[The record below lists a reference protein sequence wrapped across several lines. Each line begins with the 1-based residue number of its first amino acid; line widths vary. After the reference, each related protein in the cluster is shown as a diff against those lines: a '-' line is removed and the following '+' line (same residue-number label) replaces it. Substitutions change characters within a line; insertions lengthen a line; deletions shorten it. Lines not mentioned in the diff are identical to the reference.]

1 MSITYFNDERDGKD
15 FMGIGLSLT
24 LVAILIILTAFFVAC
39 EFAMVRLRSSLI
51 SQMVLEGRKNAL
63 AIQRVSAN
71 LDGYLSACQ
80 LGITIT
86 ALGIGALAEPA
97 FEQLLLPVFD
107 ATGISHNVSEPLAF
121 ALAFL
126 IATFLHV
133 VVGELAPKTAAI
145 NIPEKISQITAPLII
160 WFYKILYPLI
170 WLMNGSANL
179 LVRMFGMKPASE
191 HGDAHSEEEIRL
203 ILSESYENGKI
214 NKAEYG
220 YVNRIFTF
228 DEMLAKEIMV
238 PRTDMVCLFTDHSLQ
253 ENFSIIR
260 KEQYTRFPVADG
272 SKDNIIGM
280 INTKQLYLQYDNNPD
295 FDFKKLILPI
305 LTVSEVTPVK
315 TLLTRMQKERVHI
328 ALLLDEYGGTSGL
341 ITIEDILEEI
351 VGEIRDEFDG
361 DESKNVET
369 LGDNHYIFDGKVSLL
384 EVKQLTGLDFHDD
397 EVTTIGGWLY
407 SHMPEPAIGKSMI
420 HDGFVTLTVREM
432 NKNRIRKVEVFIDR
446 PLNDETAEL
455 LSE

>member
-15 FMGIGLSLT
+15 YMGIGLSLT
-24 LVAILIILTAFFVAC
+24 LVAILIILTAFFVAT
-39 EFAMVRLRSSLI
+39 EFALVRLRGSQI
-51 SQMVLEGRKNAL
+51 SQMVLEGKKNAL
-63 AIQRVSAN
+63 AVQRVAAN

-97 FEQLLLPVFD
+97 FEQLLIPLFD
-107 ATGISHNVSEPLAF
+107 LGNISHSVSEPIAF
-121 ALAFL
+121 ALAFI

-145 NIPEKISQITAPLII
+145 NIPEKIGQITSPLII

-191 HGDAHSEEEIRL
+191 HGDAHSEDEIRL
-203 ILSESYENGKI
+203 ILSESYESGKI

-238 PRTDMVCLFTDHSLQ
+238 PRTDMVCLFTNHSLK
-253 ENFSIIR
+253 ENLEIIR

-295 FDFKKLILPI
+295 FDFKSLILPL

-361 DESKNVET
+361 DERRNIEKLS
-369 LGDNHYIFDGKVSLL
+369 DSHYLFDGNVSVL
-384 EVKQLTGLDFHDD
+384 EVKELTGFDLHDD

-407 SHMPEPAIGKSMI
+407 SHLEEPAIGKSI
-420 HDGFVTLTVREM
+420 THENVTLTVREM
-432 NKNRIRKVEVFIDR
+432 NRHRIRRVEF
-446 PLNDETAEL
+446 EL
-455 LSE
+455 AQPGSEDSKSLPE

>member
-1 MSITYFNDERDGKD
+1 MSITYFKDERDGKD

-24 LVAILIILTAFFVAC
+24 LVAILIILTAFFVAT
-39 EFAMVRLRSSLI
+39 EFAVVRLRGSQV
-51 SQMVLEGRKNAL
+51 SQMVLDGKKNAL
-63 AIQRVSAN
+63 AVQRVSAN

-97 FEQLLLPVFD
+97 FEQLLLPLFD
-107 ATGISHNVSEPLAF
+107 MANISHSVSEPIAF
-121 ALAFL
+121 ALAFI

-145 NIPEKISQITAPLII
+145 NIPEKIGQFTSPLII

-170 WLMNGSANL
+170 WIMNGSANM
-179 LVRMFGMKPASE
+179 LVRLFGMKPASE

-220 YVNRIFTF
+220 YVNRIFNF

-238 PRTDMVCLFTDHSLQ
+238 PRTDMICLFSNHSLK
-253 ENFSIIR
+253 ENFDIIR

-280 INTKQLYLQYDNNPD
+280 INTKQLYLQYDNDPD
-295 FDFKKLILPI
+295 FDFKKLILPL

-315 TLLTRMQKERVHI
+315 TLLTRMQLERVHI

-361 DESKNVET
+361 DERRNVEK
-369 LGDNHYIFDGKVSLL
+369 LSDSHYLFDGKVSLMEL
-384 EVKQLTGLDFHDD
+384 KQKAGIDLHDD

-407 SHMPEPAIGKSMI
+407 SHLDEPAIGKSI
-420 HDGFVTLTVREM
+420 DHEHITLTVREM
-432 NKNRIRKVEVFIDR
+432 NKNRIRKVEVHIGQK
-446 PLNDETAEL
+446 NTADSSQHQE
-455 LSE
+455 

>member
-1 MSITYFNDERDGKD
+1 MSITYFRDERDGKD
-15 FMGIGLSLT
+15 YMGIGLSLT
-24 LVAILIILTAFFVAC
+24 LVAILIILTAFFVAT
-39 EFAMVRLRSSLI
+39 EFAVVRLRGSQV
-51 SQMVLEGRKNAL
+51 SQMVLDGKKNAL
-63 AIQRVSAN
+63 AVQRVAAN

-97 FEQLLLPVFD
+97 FEQLIIPLFD
-107 ATGISHNVSEPLAF
+107 LFGIAHSVSEPIAF
-121 ALAFL
+121 GVAFI

-145 NIPEKISQITAPLII
+145 NIPEKIGQFTAPLII
-160 WFYKILYPLI
+160 WFYRILYPLI
-170 WLMNGSANL
+170 WFMNGSANL

-191 HGDAHSEEEIRL
+191 HGDAHSEDEIRL
-203 ILSESYENGKI
+203 ILSESYESGKI

-253 ENFSIIR
+253 ENIAIIR

-272 SKDNIIGM
+272 SKDNIVGM

-295 FDFKKLILPI
+295 FDFKSLIQPL

-315 TLLTRMQKERVHI
+315 TLLTRMQKEGVHI

-351 VGEIRDEFDG
+351 VGEIRDEFDE
-361 DESKNVET
+361 DERKNIEK
-369 LGDNHYIFDGKVSLL
+369 LSENHYLFDGNVSLL
-384 EVKQLTGLDFHDD
+384 EVKEVTGLDLHDE

-407 SHMPEPAIGKSMI
+407 SHLEEPAVGKSMLYE
-420 HDGFVTLTVREM
+420 HTTLTVREM
-432 NKNRIRKVEVFIDR
+432 NRHRIRRVEIKIDL
-446 PLNDETAEL
+446 PALEDTAVH
-455 LSE
+455 SE

>member
-1 MSITYFNDERDGKD
+1 M
-15 FMGIGLSLT
+15 
-24 LVAILIILTAFFVAC
+24 
-39 EFAMVRLRSSLI
+39 RLRGSQV
-51 SQMVLEGRKNAL
+51 SQMVLEGKKNAL
-63 AIQRVSAN
+63 AVQRVAAN

-97 FEQLLLPVFD
+97 FEQLLIPLFD
-107 ATGISHNVSEPLAF
+107 LADISHSVSEPIAF
-121 ALAFL
+121 ALAFI

-145 NIPEKISQITAPLII
+145 NIPEKIGQITAPLII

-179 LVRMFGMKPASE
+179 LVSLFGMKPASE
-191 HGDAHSEEEIRL
+191 HGDAHSEDEIRL
-203 ILSESYENGKI
+203 ILSESYESGKI

-220 YVNRIFTF
+220 YVNRIFNF

-238 PRTDMVCLFTDHSLQ
+238 PRTDMVCLFTDHSLA
-253 ENFSIIR
+253 ENFNIIR

-295 FDFKKLILPI
+295 FDFKSLILPL

-315 TLLTRMQKERVHI
+315 NLLTRMQVERVHI

-361 DESKNVET
+361 DERKNIEKLSDVNY
-369 LGDNHYIFDGKVSLL
+369 LFDGKVSLL
-384 EVKQLTGLDFHDD
+384 EIKQLTGLDFHDD

-407 SHMPEPAIGKSMI
+407 SHLSEPTIGKSMNYE
-420 HDGFVTLTVREM
+420 HVTLTVREM
-432 NKNRIRKVEVFIDR
+432 NK
-446 PLNDETAEL
+446 TASARLRCL
-455 LSE
+455 LGKRTPWNLGNKRNNS

>member
-1 MSITYFNDERDGKD
+1 
-15 FMGIGLSLT
+15 MGIGLSLT
-24 LVAILIILTAFFVAC
+24 LVAILIILTAFFVAT
-39 EFAMVRLRSSLI
+39 EFAVVRLRGSQV
-51 SQMVLEGRKNAL
+51 SQMVLEGKKNAL
-63 AIQRVSAN
+63 AVQRVAAN

-97 FEQLLLPVFD
+97 FEQLLIPLFD
-107 ATGISHNVSEPLAF
+107 LADISHSVSEPIAF
-121 ALAFL
+121 ALAFI

-145 NIPEKISQITAPLII
+145 NIPEKIGQITAPLII

-179 LVRMFGMKPASE
+179 LVSLFGMKPASE
-191 HGDAHSEEEIRL
+191 HGDAHSEDEIRL
-203 ILSESYENGKI
+203 ILSESYESGKI

-220 YVNRIFTF
+220 YVNRIFNF

-238 PRTDMVCLFTDHSLQ
+238 PRTDMVCLFTDHSLA
-253 ENFSIIR
+253 ENFNIIR

-295 FDFKKLILPI
+295 FDFKSLILPL

-315 TLLTRMQKERVHI
+315 NLLTRMQVERVHI

-361 DESKNVET
+361 DERKNIEKLSDVNY
-369 LGDNHYIFDGKVSLL
+369 LFDGKVSLL
-384 EVKQLTGLDFHDD
+384 EIKQLTGLDFHDD

-407 SHMPEPAIGKSMI
+407 SHLNEPTIGKSMNYE
-420 HDGFVTLTVREM
+420 HVTLTVREM
-432 NKNRIRKVEVFIDR
+432 NKNRIRKVEVLIGEKDS
-446 PLNDETAEL
+446 LESGQQTE
-455 LSE
+455 

>member
-1 MSITYFNDERDGKD
+1 
-15 FMGIGLSLT
+15 MGIGLSLV
-24 LVAILIILTAFFVAC
+24 LVAVLIVLTAFFVAT
-39 EFAMVRLRSSLI
+39 EFALVKIRG
-51 SQMVLEGRKNAL
+51 SQVSQLVIEGRKNAI
-63 AIQRVSAN
+63 AVQKVAAN

-107 ATGISHNVSEPLAF
+107 FFGVNVEFSHVIAF
-121 ALAFL
+121 ALAFF

-145 NIPEKISQITAPLII
+145 NKPEAISLFTAPLIV
-160 WFYKILYPLI
+160 WFYKLMYPLI
-170 WLMNGSANL
+170 WLLNGSANL
-179 LVRMFGMKPASE
+179 LVRIFGMKPASE
-191 HGDAHSEEEIRL
+191 HGEAHSEEEIRL

-220 YVNRIFTF
+220 YVNRIFAF
-228 DEMLAKEIMV
+228 DEMLAREIMV
-238 PRTDMVCLFTDHSLQ
+238 PRTDMVCLFSNFSLA

-260 KEQYTRFPVADG
+260 KEKYTRFPVADV
-272 SKDNIIGM
+272 SKDNIIGT
-280 INTKQLYLQYDNNPD
+280 INTKQLYLEYDNNPD
-295 FDFKKLILPI
+295 FDFRSILQPV

-361 DESKNVET
+361 DELKNVEM
-369 LGDNHYIFDGKVSLL
+369 LSDSRYLFDGKVSLL
-384 EVKQLTGLDFHDD
+384 EVMNRTGLDFEDE

-407 SHMPEPAIGKSMI
+407 SHLTEPSPGKNII
-420 HDGFVTLTVREM
+420 HDGAQLIIREM
-432 NKNRIRKVEVFIDR
+432 NRHRVSKVEVVLK
-446 PLNDETAEL
+446 PKVVSKG
-455 LSE
+455 SEADHNKH

>member
-1 MSITYFNDERDGKD
+1 MVLDGK
-15 FMGIGLSLT
+15 
-24 LVAILIILTAFFVAC
+24 
-39 EFAMVRLRSSLI
+39 
-51 SQMVLEGRKNAL
+51 KNAL
-63 AIQRVSAN
+63 AVQKVSAN

-97 FEQLLLPVFD
+97 FEQLLLPIFD
-107 ATGISHNVSEPLAF
+107 WANISSSVSHPLAF
-121 ALAFL
+121 LLAFI

-145 NIPEKISQITAPLII
+145 NIPEKIGQITSPLII
-160 WFYKILYPLI
+160 WFYRILYPLI
-170 WLMNGSANL
+170 WFMNGSANM
-179 LVRMFGMKPASE
+179 LVRLFGMKPASE
-191 HGDAHSEEEIRL
+191 HGDAHSEDEIRL
-203 ILSESYENGKI
+203 ILSESYESGKI

-238 PRTDMVCLFTDHSLQ
+238 PRTDMVCLFTNHSLK
-253 ENFSIIR
+253 ENFEIIR
-260 KEQYTRFPVADG
+260 KEQYTRFPVAQG

-295 FDFKKLILPI
+295 FDFHSLIQPV
-305 LTVSEVTPVK
+305 LTVSEVTLNK
-315 TLLTRMQKERVHI
+315 NLLTRMQLERVHI

-361 DESKNVET
+361 DERREVEKISDT
-369 LGDNHYIFDGKVSLL
+369 NYLFDGKVSLL
-384 EVKQLTGLDFHDD
+384 EVKDLTGLDFEDE
-397 EVTTIGGWLY
+397 EVTTVGGWVY
-407 SHMPEPAIGKSMI
+407 SHITDPAIGKSI
-420 HDGFVTLTVREM
+420 VRDHVTLTIREM
-432 NKNRIRKVEVFIDR
+432 NRYRVRKVEVVIEQSS
-446 PLNDETAEL
+446 NTE
-455 LSE
+455 SS

>member
-1 MSITYFNDERDGKD
+1 
-15 FMGIGLSLT
+15 MGIGLSLT
-24 LVAILIILTAFFVAC
+24 LVAILIILTAFFVAT
-39 EFAMVRLRSSLI
+39 EFALVRLRGSQI
-51 SQMVLEGRKNAL
+51 SQMVLEGKKNAL
-63 AIQRVSAN
+63 AVQRVAAN

-97 FEQLLLPVFD
+97 FEQLLIPLFD
-107 ATGISHNVSEPLAF
+107 LGNISHSVSEPIAF
-121 ALAFL
+121 ALAFI

-145 NIPEKISQITAPLII
+145 NIPEKIGQITSPLII

-191 HGDAHSEEEIRL
+191 HGDAHSEDEIRL
-203 ILSESYENGKI
+203 ILSESYESGKI

-238 PRTDMVCLFTDHSLQ
+238 PRTDMVCLFTDHSLK
-253 ENFSIIR
+253 ENFEIIR

-295 FDFKKLILPI
+295 FDFKSLILPL

-361 DESKNVET
+361 DERRNIEKLS
-369 LGDNHYIFDGKVSLL
+369 DFHYLFDGNVSVL
-384 EVKQLTGLDFHDD
+384 EIKELTGLDLHDD

-407 SHMPEPAIGKSMI
+407 SHLEEPAVGKS
-420 HDGFVTLTVREM
+420 VTHEHVKLTVLEM
-432 NKNRIRKVEVFIDR
+432 NRHRIRKVEIEIGQPGSDNQYVQ
-446 PLNDETAEL
+446 PE
-455 LSE
+455 

>member
-1 MSITYFNDERDGKD
+1 MVLDGK
-15 FMGIGLSLT
+15 
-24 LVAILIILTAFFVAC
+24 
-39 EFAMVRLRSSLI
+39 
-51 SQMVLEGRKNAL
+51 KNAL
-63 AIQRVSAN
+63 AVQKVSAN

-97 FEQLLLPVFD
+97 FEQLLLPIFD
-107 ATGISHNVSEPLAF
+107 WANISSSVSHPLAF
-121 ALAFL
+121 LLAFI

-145 NIPEKISQITAPLII
+145 NIPEKIGQITSPLII
-160 WFYKILYPLI
+160 WFYRILYPLI
-170 WLMNGSANL
+170 WFMNGSANM
-179 LVRMFGMKPASE
+179 LVRLFGMKPASE
-191 HGDAHSEEEIRL
+191 HGDAHSEDEIRL
-203 ILSESYENGKI
+203 ILSESYESGKI

-238 PRTDMVCLFTDHSLQ
+238 PRTDMVCLFTNHSLK
-253 ENFSIIR
+253 ENFEIIR
-260 KEQYTRFPVADG
+260 KEQYTRFPVAQG

-295 FDFKKLILPI
+295 FDFHSLIQPVM
-305 LTVSEVTPVK
+305 TVSEVTPVK
-315 TLLTRMQKERVHI
+315 NLLTRMQLERVHI

-361 DESKNVET
+361 DERREVEKISDT
-369 LGDNHYIFDGKVSLL
+369 NYLFDGKVSLL
-384 EVKQLTGLDFHDD
+384 EVKDLTGLDFEDE
-397 EVTTIGGWLY
+397 EVTTVGGWVY
-407 SHMPEPAIGKSMI
+407 SHITDPAIGKSI
-420 HDGFVTLTVREM
+420 VRDHVTLTIREM
-432 NKNRIRKVEVFIDR
+432 NRYRVRKVEVVIEQSS
-446 PLNDETAEL
+446 NTE
-455 LSE
+455 SS

>member
-1 MSITYFNDERDGKD
+1 MSITYFNNERDGKD
-15 FMGIGLSLT
+15 YMGIGLSLT
-24 LVAILIILTAFFVAC
+24 LVAILIILTAFFVAT
-39 EFAMVRLRSSLI
+39 EFALVRLRGSQI
-51 SQMVLEGRKNAL
+51 SQMVLEGKKNAL
-63 AIQRVSAN
+63 AVQRVAAN

-97 FEQLLLPVFD
+97 FEQLLIPLFD
-107 ATGISHNVSEPLAF
+107 LGNISHSVSEPIAF
-121 ALAFL
+121 ALAFI

-145 NIPEKISQITAPLII
+145 NIPEKIGQITSPLII

-191 HGDAHSEEEIRL
+191 HGDAHSEDEIRL
-203 ILSESYENGKI
+203 ILSESYESGKI

-238 PRTDMVCLFTDHSLQ
+238 PRTDMVCLFTNHSLK
-253 ENFSIIR
+253 ENFEIIR

-295 FDFKKLILPI
+295 FDFKSLILPL

-361 DESKNVET
+361 DERRNIEKLS
-369 LGDNHYIFDGKVSLL
+369 DSHYLFDGNVSVL
-384 EVKQLTGLDFHDD
+384 EIKELTGLDLHDD

-407 SHMPEPAIGKSMI
+407 SHLEEPAVGKSI
-420 HDGFVTLTVREM
+420 THENVSLTVREM
-432 NKNRIRKVEVFIDR
+432 NRHRIRRVEF
-446 PLNDETAEL
+446 EL
-455 LSE
+455 AQPGSEESKSLPE

>member
-1 MSITYFNDERDGKD
+1 MSITYFNNERDGKD

-24 LVAILIILTAFFVAC
+24 LVAILIILTAFFVAT
-39 EFAMVRLRSSLI
+39 EFAVVRLRGSQV
-51 SQMVLEGRKNAL
+51 SQMVLEGKKNAL
-63 AIQRVSAN
+63 AVQRVAAN

-97 FEQLLLPVFD
+97 FEQLLIPLFD
-107 ATGISHNVSEPLAF
+107 LADISHSVSEPIAF
-121 ALAFL
+121 ALAFI

-145 NIPEKISQITAPLII
+145 NIPEKIGQITAPLII

-179 LVRMFGMKPASE
+179 LVSLFGMKPASE
-191 HGDAHSEEEIRL
+191 HGDAHSEDEIRL
-203 ILSESYENGKI
+203 ILSESYESGKI

-220 YVNRIFTF
+220 YVNRIFNF

-238 PRTDMVCLFTDHSLQ
+238 PRTDMVCLFTDHSLA
-253 ENFSIIR
+253 ENFNIIR

-295 FDFKKLILPI
+295 FDFKSLILPL

-315 TLLTRMQKERVHI
+315 NLLTRMQVERVHI

-361 DESKNVET
+361 DERKNIEKLSDVNY
-369 LGDNHYIFDGKVSLL
+369 LFDGKVSLL
-384 EVKQLTGLDFHDD
+384 EIKQLTGLDFHDD

-407 SHMPEPAIGKSMI
+407 SHLNEPTIGKSMNYE
-420 HDGFVTLTVREM
+420 HVTLTVREM
-432 NKNRIRKVEVFIDR
+432 NKNRIRKVEVLIGEKDS
-446 PLNDETAEL
+446 LESGQQTE
-455 LSE
+455 

>member
-1 MSITYFNDERDGKD
+1 MSITYFRDERDGKD
-15 FMGIGLSLT
+15 YMGIGLSLT
-24 LVAILIILTAFFVAC
+24 LVAILIILTAFFVAT
-39 EFAMVRLRSSLI
+39 EFAVVRLRGSQV
-51 SQMVLEGRKNAL
+51 SQMVLDGKKNAL
-63 AIQRVSAN
+63 AVQRVAAN

-97 FEQLLLPVFD
+97 FEQLLIPLFD
-107 ATGISHNVSEPLAF
+107 LAGVSHNVSKPIAF
-121 ALAFL
+121 ALAFI

-145 NIPEKISQITAPLII
+145 NIPEKIGQITAPLII
-160 WFYKILYPLI
+160 WFYRILYPLI
-170 WLMNGSANL
+170 WIMNGSANL

-191 HGDAHSEEEIRL
+191 HGDAHSEDEIRL
-203 ILSESYENGKI
+203 ILSESYESGKI

-253 ENFSIIR
+253 ENFDIIR

-295 FDFKKLILPI
+295 FDFKSLILP
-305 LTVSEVTPVK
+305 LVTVSEVTPVK

-351 VGEIRDEFDG
+351 VGEIRDEFDE
-361 DESKNVET
+361 DERRNVEKLSDT
-369 LGDNHYIFDGKVSLL
+369 HYLFDGNVSLL
-384 EVKQLTGLDFHDD
+384 EVKDLTGLDFHDD

-407 SHMPEPAIGKSMI
+407 SHLEEPVVGKS
-420 HDGFVTLTVREM
+420 HQYEHVTLTVREM
-432 NKNRIRKVEVFIDR
+432 NRHRIRKVEILIDL
-446 PLNDETAEL
+446 PVTEDSDVHND
-455 LSE
+455 

>member
-15 FMGIGLSLT
+15 YMGIGLSLT
-24 LVAILIILTAFFVAC
+24 LVAILIILTAFFVAT
-39 EFAMVRLRSSLI
+39 EFALVRLRGSQI
-51 SQMVLEGRKNAL
+51 SQMVLEGKKNAL
-63 AIQRVSAN
+63 AVQRVAAN

-97 FEQLLLPVFD
+97 FEQLLIPLFD
-107 ATGISHNVSEPLAF
+107 LGNISHSVSEPIAF
-121 ALAFL
+121 ALAFI

-145 NIPEKISQITAPLII
+145 NIPEKIGQITSPLII

-191 HGDAHSEEEIRL
+191 HGDAHSEDEIRL
-203 ILSESYENGKI
+203 ILSESYESGKI

-238 PRTDMVCLFTDHSLQ
+238 PRTDMVCLFTNHSLK
-253 ENFSIIR
+253 ENLEIIR

-295 FDFKKLILPI
+295 FDFKSLILPL

-361 DESKNVET
+361 DERRNIEKLS
-369 LGDNHYIFDGKVSLL
+369 DSHYLFDGNVSVL
-384 EVKQLTGLDFHDD
+384 EVKELTGFDLHDD

-407 SHMPEPAIGKSMI
+407 SHLEEPAIGKSI
-420 HDGFVTLTVREM
+420 THENVTLTVREM
-432 NKNRIRKVEVFIDR
+432 NRHRIRRVEF
-446 PLNDETAEL
+446 EL
-455 LSE
+455 AQPGSGDSKSLPE

>member
-1 MSITYFNDERDGKD
+1 
-15 FMGIGLSLT
+15 MGIGLSLT
-24 LVAILIILTAFFVAC
+24 LVAILIILTAFFVAT
-39 EFAMVRLRSSLI
+39 EFAVVRLRGSQV
-51 SQMVLEGRKNAL
+51 SQMVLEGKKNAL
-63 AIQRVSAN
+63 AVQRVAAN

-97 FEQLLLPVFD
+97 FEQLLMPLFD
-107 ATGISHNVSEPLAF
+107 MANINHSVSEPIAF
-121 ALAFL
+121 ALAFI

-145 NIPEKISQITAPLII
+145 NIPEKIGQFTSPLII

-191 HGDAHSEEEIRL
+191 HGDAHSEDEIRL
-203 ILSESYENGKI
+203 ILSESYESGKI

-238 PRTDMVCLFTDHSLQ
+238 PRTDMICLFTENTLQ
-253 ENFSIIR
+253 ENLDIIR
-260 KEQYTRFPVADG
+260 REQYTRFPVADG

-280 INTKQLYLQYDNNPD
+280 INTKQLYLNYDNNPD
-295 FDFKKLILPI
+295 FDFKSLIQPL

-315 TLLTRMQKERVHI
+315 TLLTRMQVERVHI

-361 DESKNVET
+361 DERKNIEKISDT
-369 LGDNHYIFDGKVSLL
+369 DYLFDGKVSLL
-384 EVKQLTGLDFHDD
+384 EIKQQTGLDFNDE

-407 SHMPEPAIGKSMI
+407 SHLPEPAVGKSLV
-420 HDGFVTLTVREM
+420 HEHVTLTVREM
-432 NKNRIRKVEVFIDR
+432 NKNRIRKVEIVIGEKES
-446 PLNDETAEL
+446 LETAQHTE
-455 LSE
+455 

>member
-1 MSITYFNDERDGKD
+1 MSITYFNNERDGKD

-24 LVAILIILTAFFVAC
+24 LVAILIILTAFFVAT
-39 EFAMVRLRSSLI
+39 EFALVRLRGSQV
-51 SQMVLEGRKNAL
+51 SQMVLDGKKNAL
-63 AIQRVSAN
+63 AVQRVAAN

-97 FEQLLLPVFD
+97 FEQLLLPLFD
-107 ATGISHNVSEPLAF
+107 LANISHSVSEPIAF
-121 ALAFL
+121 ALAFI

-145 NIPEKISQITAPLII
+145 NIPEKIGQFTSPLII

-170 WLMNGSANL
+170 WIMNGSANL
-179 LVRMFGMKPASE
+179 LVRLFGMKPASE

-220 YVNRIFTF
+220 YVNRIFNF

-238 PRTDMVCLFTDHSLQ
+238 PRTDMVCLFSNHTLK
-253 ENFSIIR
+253 ENFGIIR

-280 INTKQLYLQYDNNPD
+280 INTKQLYLQYDNDPD
-295 FDFKKLILPI
+295 FDFKKLIQPL

-315 TLLTRMQKERVHI
+315 TLLTRMQVERVHI

-361 DESKNVET
+361 DERRNVEK
-369 LGDNHYIFDGKVSLL
+369 LSESHYLFDGTVSLL
-384 EVKQLTGLDFHDD
+384 EIKQKAGIDLHDD

-407 SHMPEPAIGKSMI
+407 SHLDEPVIGKSI
-420 HDGFVTLTVREM
+420 EHEHITLTVREM
-432 NKNRIRKVEVFIDR
+432 NKNRIRKVEVHIGQKNSADSAQHQ
-446 PLNDETAEL
+446 E
-455 LSE
+455 

>member
-1 MSITYFNDERDGKD
+1 
-15 FMGIGLSLT
+15 MGIGLSLT
-24 LVAILIILTAFFVAC
+24 LVAILIILTAFFVAT
-39 EFAMVRLRSSLI
+39 EFALVRLRGSQI
-51 SQMVLEGRKNAL
+51 SQMVLEGKKNAL
-63 AIQRVSAN
+63 AVQRVAAN

-97 FEQLLLPVFD
+97 FEQLLIPLFD
-107 ATGISHNVSEPLAF
+107 LGNISHSVSEPIAF
-121 ALAFL
+121 ALAFI

-145 NIPEKISQITAPLII
+145 NIPEKIGQITSPLII

-191 HGDAHSEEEIRL
+191 HGDAHSEDEIRL
-203 ILSESYENGKI
+203 ILSESYESGKI

-238 PRTDMVCLFTDHSLQ
+238 PRTDMVCLFTNHSLK
-253 ENFSIIR
+253 ENLEIIR

-272 SKDNIIGM
+272 SKGNIIGM

-295 FDFKKLILPI
+295 FDFKSLILPL

-361 DESKNVET
+361 DERRNIEKLS
-369 LGDNHYIFDGKVSLL
+369 DSHYLFDGNVSVL
-384 EVKQLTGLDFHDD
+384 EVKELTGFDLHDD

-407 SHMPEPAIGKSMI
+407 SHLEEPAIGKSI
-420 HDGFVTLTVREM
+420 THENVTLTVREM
-432 NKNRIRKVEVFIDR
+432 NRHRIRRVEF
-446 PLNDETAEL
+446 EL
-455 LSE
+455 AQPGSEDSKSLPE